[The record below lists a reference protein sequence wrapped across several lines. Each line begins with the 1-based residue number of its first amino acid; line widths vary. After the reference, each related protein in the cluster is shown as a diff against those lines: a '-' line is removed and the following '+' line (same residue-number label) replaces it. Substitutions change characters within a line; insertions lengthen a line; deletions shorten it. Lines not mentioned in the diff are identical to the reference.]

1 MAYGSVPHPGSGGSY
16 SRGGI
21 LSYPAGVGVNAEF
34 PHSIEFTARKR
45 NLSSSNQKAST
56 SLGSVV
62 LYLPADALKTSYS
75 QTFGDADLGAI
86 GAATASIDETAAAG
100 VVNQIDRTLRNVG
113 AGRTDSAIANLTGA
127 LAEFKR
133 GAGGVSVGN
142 ALAQAAVNES
152 LNRPGVGP
160 IKDALFR
167 KAGRIINPH
176 KAVIYQ
182 GPGGFRI
189 FNYSFVMSPES
200 QAEAETIAKIVHY
213 FKYYMHP
220 GIPSSDPSRANINS
234 SVTLS
239 YPEEFKIT
247 ARVKNVSDAGTTG
260 EPLSARV
267 KPLFKIDHCFLESLS
282 VDYSTSG
289 GPVFI
294 VDGITAPA
302 TTSLTLQF
310 KETVLMTKEKIR
322 EGY

>member
-16 SRGGI
+16 SKGGI
-21 LSYPAGVGVNAEF
+21 LSYPAGVGVNAEY

-45 NLSSSNQKAST
+45 NLSSPNQKAST

-113 AGRTDSAIANLTGA
+113 AGRTDSAIASLSGA

-142 ALAQAAVNES
+142 ALAQATVNEA

>member
-16 SRGGI
+16 SKGGI

-45 NLSSSNQKAST
+45 NLSSPNQKAST

-113 AGRTDSAIANLTGA
+113 AGRTDSAIASLSGA

-142 ALAQAAVNES
+142 ALAQATVNEA

-220 GIPSSDPSRANINS
+220 GIPSSDPSKANINS

-260 EPLSARV
+260 EPMSARV

>member
-1 MAYGSVPHPGSGGSY
+1 MARYGGVRPGTNTK
-16 SRGGI
+16 RGGL
-21 LSYPAGVGVNAEF
+21 LSYPLGVGLNAEY

-45 NLSSSNQKAST
+45 NLSSSNQNAST

-142 ALAQAAVNES
+142 ALAQATVNEA

-160 IKDALFR
+160 LKDALFR

-220 GIPSSDPSRANINS
+220 GIPSSDPSKANINS

>member
-16 SRGGI
+16 SKGGI

-113 AGRTDSAIANLTGA
+113 AGRTDSAIASLSGA

-142 ALAQAAVNES
+142 ALAQATVNEA

-220 GIPSSDPSRANINS
+220 GIPSSDPSKANINS

-247 ARVKNVSDAGTTG
+247 ARVKNVSGAGTTG

>member
-1 MAYGSVPHPGSGGSY
+1 MSYGSVPHPGSGGSY
-16 SRGGI
+16 SKGGI

-113 AGRTDSAIANLTGA
+113 AGRTDSAIASLSGA

-142 ALAQAAVNES
+142 ALAQATVNEA

-220 GIPSSDPSRANINS
+220 GIPSSDPSKANINS

-260 EPLSARV
+260 EPMSARV

>member
-16 SRGGI
+16 SKGGI
-21 LSYPAGVGVNAEF
+21 LSYPAGVGVNAEY

-45 NLSSSNQKAST
+45 NLSSPNQKAST

-113 AGRTDSAIANLTGA
+113 AGRTDSAIASLSGA

-142 ALAQAAVNES
+142 ALAQATVNEA

-260 EPLSARV
+260 EPMSARV

>member
-16 SRGGI
+16 SKGGI

-113 AGRTDSAIANLTGA
+113 AGRTDSAIASLSGA

-142 ALAQAAVNES
+142 ALAQATVNEA

-176 KAVIYQ
+176 KAVIYN
-182 GPGGFRI
+182 GPGGFRT
-189 FNYSFVMSPES
+189 FSFTFVMMPKSEE
-200 QAEAETIAKIVHY
+200 EAEQVRKIVQS
-213 FKYYMHP
+213 FKENMLPEMTDFGKGIGKSVRRLNIPNTFDIEYMYA
-220 GIPSSDPSRANINS
+220 GQSNS
-234 SVTLS
+234 NLHR
-239 YPEEFKIT
+239 I
-247 ARVKNVSDAGTTG
+247 G
-260 EPLSARV
+260 ECV
-267 KPLFKIDHCFLESLS
+267 LESMSVSYGGDRYKAYDNGMPVVTNLS
-282 VDYSTSG
+282 
-289 GPVFI
+289 
-294 VDGITAPA
+294 
-302 TTSLTLQF
+302 LNF
-310 KETVLMTKEKIR
+310 KELDLITKER
-322 EGY
+322 AAEGF

>member
-1 MAYGSVPHPGSGGSY
+1 MVV
-16 SRGGI
+16 
-21 LSYPAGVGVNAEF
+21 L
-34 PHSIEFTARKR
+34 IEFTARKR
-45 NLSSSNQKAST
+45 NLSSSNQRAST

-100 VVNQIDRTLRNVG
+100 VVNQIDKTLRNVG
-113 AGRTDSAIANLTGA
+113 AGRTDSAIASLSGA

-142 ALAQAAVNES
+142 ALAQATVNEA

-200 QAEAETIAKIVHY
+200 QAEAA
-213 FKYYMHP
+213 
-220 GIPSSDPSRANINS
+220 
-234 SVTLS
+234 L
-239 YPEEFKIT
+239 
-247 ARVKNVSDAGTTG
+247 
-260 EPLSARV
+260 
-267 KPLFKIDHCFLESLS
+267 
-282 VDYSTSG
+282 
-289 GPVFI
+289 
-294 VDGITAPA
+294 
-302 TTSLTLQF
+302 
-310 KETVLMTKEKIR
+310 
-322 EGY
+322 

>member
-1 MAYGSVPHPGSGGSY
+1 MAYGNVPHPGSGGSY
-16 SRGGI
+16 SKGGI
-21 LSYPAGVGVNAEF
+21 LSYPVGVGVNAEF
-34 PHSIEFTARKR
+34 PHSIEFAAQKR
-45 NLSSSNQKAST
+45 NLSSPNQKAST

-113 AGRTDSAIANLTGA
+113 AGRTDSAIASLSGA

-142 ALAQAAVNES
+142 ALAQATVNEA

>member
-1 MAYGSVPHPGSGGSY
+1 MSYGSVPHPGSGGSY
-16 SRGGI
+16 SKGGI

-113 AGRTDSAIANLTGA
+113 AGRTDSAIASLSGA

-142 ALAQAAVNES
+142 ALAQATVNEA

-220 GIPSSDPSRANINS
+220 GIPSSDPSKANINS

>member
-16 SRGGI
+16 SKGGI
-21 LSYPAGVGVNAEF
+21 LSYPAGVGVNAEY

-45 NLSSSNQKAST
+45 NLSSSNQRAST

-113 AGRTDSAIANLTGA
+113 AGRTDSAIASLSGA

-142 ALAQAAVNES
+142 ALAQATVNEA

-167 KAGRIINPH
+167 KAGRNINPH

>member
-16 SRGGI
+16 SKGGI

-45 NLSSSNQKAST
+45 NLSSPNQKAST

-100 VVNQIDRTLRNVG
+100 VVNQIDKTLRNVG
-113 AGRTDSAIANLTGA
+113 AGKTDSAIASLSGA

-142 ALAQAAVNES
+142 ALAQATVNEA

-220 GIPSSDPSRANINS
+220 GIPSSDPSKANINS

-247 ARVKNVSDAGTTG
+247 ARVKNVSGAGTTG
-260 EPLSARV
+260 EPMSARV

>member
-16 SRGGI
+16 SKGGI
-21 LSYPAGVGVNAEF
+21 LSYPAGVGVNAEY

-45 NLSSSNQKAST
+45 NLSSSNQRAST

-113 AGRTDSAIANLTGA
+113 AGRTDSAIASLSGA

-142 ALAQAAVNES
+142 ALAQATVNEA
-152 LNRPGVGP
+152 LNKPGVGP

-220 GIPSSDPSRANINS
+220 GIPSSDPSKANINS

-260 EPLSARV
+260 EPMSARV

>member
-16 SRGGI
+16 SKGGI

-45 NLSSSNQKAST
+45 NLSSSNQRAST

-113 AGRTDSAIANLTGA
+113 AGRTDSAIASLSGA

-142 ALAQAAVNES
+142 ALAQATVNEA

-220 GIPSSDPSRANINS
+220 GIPSSDPSKANINS

-247 ARVKNVSDAGTTG
+247 ARVKNVSGAGTTG
-260 EPLSARV
+260 EPMSARV

>member
-16 SRGGI
+16 SKGGI

-45 NLSSSNQKAST
+45 NLSSPNQKAST

-113 AGRTDSAIANLTGA
+113 AGRTDSAIASLSGA

-142 ALAQAAVNES
+142 ALAQATVNEA

-247 ARVKNVSDAGTTG
+247 ARVKNVSNAGTTG

-267 KPLFKIDHCFLESLS
+267 KPLFKIDNCFLESLS

>member
-16 SRGGI
+16 SKGGI
-21 LSYPAGVGVNAEF
+21 LSYPTGVGVNAEY

-86 GAATASIDETAAAG
+86 GAATASIDESAAAG

-113 AGRTDSAIANLTGA
+113 AGRTDSAIASLSGA

-142 ALAQAAVNES
+142 ALAQATVNEA
-152 LNRPGVGP
+152 LNKPGVGP

-220 GIPSSDPSRANINS
+220 GIPSSDPSKANINS

>member
-1 MAYGSVPHPGSGGSY
+1 MSYGSVPHPGSGGSY
-16 SRGGI
+16 SKGGI

-45 NLSSSNQKAST
+45 NLSSPNQKAST

-113 AGRTDSAIANLTGA
+113 AGRTDSAIASLSGA

-142 ALAQAAVNES
+142 ALAQATVNEA

-220 GIPSSDPSRANINS
+220 GIPSSDPSKANINS

>member
-16 SRGGI
+16 SKGGI
-21 LSYPAGVGVNAEF
+21 LSYPAGVGVNAEY

-45 NLSSSNQKAST
+45 NLSSSNQRAST

-113 AGRTDSAIANLTGA
+113 AGRTDSAIASLSGA

-142 ALAQAAVNES
+142 ALAQATVNEA

-260 EPLSARV
+260 EHMSARV